1 MKFSTKGRYGLRA
14 MIDLAVYSKSGQ
26 VALNSIAD
34 RQNISLNYLEQVF
47 SALRKAGLVKSVKGA
62 QGGYMLVKDP
72 EHTTAGDILR
82 VLEGPLSV
90 IDEDEADFSKETSVR
105 NCIRNCIWQKM
116 DEAVNAYVD
125 SVTLEDL
132 ARQYRKI
139 NEMDDFMYYI

>member
-14 MIDLAVYSKSGQ
+14 MVDLAVYANSGQ

-62 QGGYMLVKDP
+62 QGGYMLAKSP
-72 EHTTAGDILR
+72 KHTTAGDILR
-82 VLEGPLSV
+82 VLEGSLSI
-90 IDEDEADFSKETSVR
+90 IDEDEAFVKE
-105 NCIRNCIWQKM
+105 NAIRNCIKASIWEKI

-132 ARQYRKI
+132 SRQYRKI
-139 NEMDDFMYYI
+139 NGLDDFIYYI